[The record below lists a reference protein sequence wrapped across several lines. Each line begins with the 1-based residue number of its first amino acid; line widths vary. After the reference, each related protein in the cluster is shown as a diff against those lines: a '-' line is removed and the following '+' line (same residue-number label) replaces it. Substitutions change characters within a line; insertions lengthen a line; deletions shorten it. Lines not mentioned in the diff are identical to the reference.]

1 MTRHPLPL
9 VLMLCMPVAAG
20 QAQGF
25 APDPRIDAVFADI
38 DRTDAPGCALGV
50 YRDGK
55 MLYAR
60 GYGLADLERR
70 VPITPASVFDIGS
83 TSKQF
88 AAATI
93 VLLAQDGKLSLDD
106 DVRRFIPELPSY
118 ERPITI
124 RHLLHHTSGIR
135 DYLGLLRFA
144 GFRYDDVTTPE
155 DALQAISRQR
165 ALNFSPGDE
174 HLYSN
179 SGYFLLSI
187 IVERVTGRSLR
198 DEAHDRIFEPLGM
211 RHTNYLGSY
220 NDIIPNRAIG
230 YAPTDAGFEADMPR
244 WLQLGDGAV
253 LTTVEDLLHWE
264 DNSRTGRVG
273 ETALRDTM
281 LTRGVLTNGDT
292 LSYALGL
299 MHGTY
304 RGLPTVHH
312 GGSWGGYLAQL
323 LRFPEQRYAVAVL
336 CNRADVD
343 PDALAHGVA
352 DIHLA
357 AELQALPA
365 AATEAPRA
373 VAGEGAEQR
382 VATRPLATYSG
393 TYRVPNTA
401 SIVTIAIVDSALV
414 VTEPRRSGLRALS
427 ADAFQI
433 LDVPGSAR
441 LAFDEG
447 TTPGAPAPRVTTW
460 LGEERLETYERIE
473 LPTDVAAGLDQFV
486 GTFHSAELA
495 TSFGISRTGDQL
507 QVNFRNGNPMP
518 LRRLSAD
525 EFAARGTTVLFTRNG
540 TGQVTG
546 FLLSQGRARNMA
558 FERTTIAPGAPA
570 HRP

>member
-1 MTRHPLPL
+1 MTKLAVTL
-9 VLMLCMPVAAG
+9 VVALCAPFGATF
-20 QAQGF
+20 AQSF
-25 APDPRIDAVFADI
+25 TPDPRIDAVFARI

-50 YRDGK
+50 YRDGT

-70 VPITPASVFDIGS
+70 VPITPASVFDLGS

-93 VLLAQDGKLSLDD
+93 VLLAQEGKLSLDD
-106 DVRRFIPELPSY
+106 DVRRFIPELPEY

-135 DYLGLLRFA
+135 DYLGLLRLA
-144 GFRYDDVTTPE
+144 GFRFDDVTTPD
-155 DALQAISRQR
+155 DALKAISRQR
-165 ALNFSPGDE
+165 ALNFAPGDE

-187 IVERVTGRSLR
+187 IVERATGRSLR
-198 DEAHDRIFEPLGM
+198 DEAHDRIFAPLGM
-211 RHTNYLGSY
+211 SHTEYLGSY
-220 NDIIPNRAIG
+220 NDIIPDRAIG
-230 YAPTDAGFEADMPR
+230 YAPAGAGFEADMPR

-253 LTTVEDLLHWE
+253 WSTVEDLLKWD
-264 DNSRTGRVG
+264 DNFRSGRVG
-273 ETALRDTM
+273 GAAMRDTM
-281 LTRGVLTNGDT
+281 LTRGRLTSGDT
-292 LSYALGL
+292 ITYAVGL
-299 MHGTY
+299 MHGTH
-304 RGLPTVHH
+304 RGLATVHH

-343 PDALAHGVA
+343 PDAFAHSVA

-357 AELQALPA
+357 GELEALPVA
-365 AATEAPRA
+365 AVEAPSG
-373 VAGEGAEQR
+373 VASEDTDTP
-382 VATRPLATYSG
+382 VATRALATYAG

-401 SIVTIAIVDSALV
+401 NMLKVVVVDGALT
-414 VTEPRRSGLRALS
+414 VTEPRRSALRAVS

-441 LAFDEG
+441 LVFEAG
-447 TTPGAPAPRVTTW
+447 PTPGDAAPHVTTW
-460 LGEERLETYERIE
+460 LGEERLERYERIE
-473 LPTDVAAGLDQFV
+473 LPVDAAAGLDAFI

-495 TSFGISRTGDQL
+495 TSFRISRTGDGL
-507 QVNFRNGNPMP
+507 RVNFRNGSPMP

-525 EFAARGTTVLFTRNG
+525 EFAARGTTVLFTRDSG
-540 TGQVTG
+540 GPVTG
-546 FLLSQGRARNMA
+546 FLLSQGRARGIR
-558 FERTTIAPGAPA
+558 FDRTDPSP
-570 HRP
+570 

>member
-1 MTRHPLPL
+1 MPRSA
-9 VLMLCMPVAAG
+9 VLIALALCSPVPPMP
-20 QAQGF
+20 AQGV

-38 DRTDAPGCALGV
+38 NSTDAPGCALGA
-50 YRDGK
+50 YRDGR
-55 MLYAR
+55 MIYAR

-93 VLLAQDGKLSLDD
+93 VLLAQEGKLSLDD
-106 DVRRFIPELPSY
+106 DVRRIIPELPEY
-118 ERPITI
+118 DRPITI

-135 DYLGLLRFA
+135 DYLGLLRLA
-144 GFRYDDVTTPE
+144 GFRYDDVTTAE
-155 DALQAISRQR
+155 DALKAIRRQR

-198 DEAHDRIFEPLGM
+198 DEAHDRIFAPLGM
-211 RHTNYLGSY
+211 THTEYLGSY

-230 YAPTDAGFEADMPR
+230 YAPADSGYEADMPR

-253 LTTVEDLLHWE
+253 FTTVEDLLRWE
-264 DNSRTGRVG
+264 ENFRSGRVG
-273 ETALRDTM
+273 GTALRDTM
-281 LTRGVLTNGDT
+281 LTRGRLTNGDT

-299 MHGTY
+299 IHGTY
-304 RGLPTVHH
+304 RGLRTVHH

-336 CNRADVD
+336 CNRGDVD
-343 PDALAHGVA
+343 PDAFAHRVA

-357 AELQALPA
+357 ADLGPLPVA
-365 AATEAPRA
+365 EARSAPETGAVVVTRA
-373 VAGEGAEQR
+373 
-382 VATRPLATYSG
+382 LATYAG

-401 SIVTIAIVDSALV
+401 NIVTLGVENGALRV
-414 VTEPRRSGLRALS
+414 LEPRRSALRAVA
-427 ADAFQI
+427 ADAFQM

-441 LAFDEG
+441 LVFELG
-447 TTPGAPAPRVTTW
+447 HSSGEPARRVTTW

-473 LPTDVAAGLDQFV
+473 LPAEPAVGLDQFV
-486 GTFHSAELA
+486 GTYHSPELA
-495 TSFGISRTGDQL
+495 TSFGVSRVGDGL
-507 QVNFRNGNPMP
+507 QVHFRNGSPMP

-525 EFAARGTTVLFTRNG
+525 EFAARGTTVQFTRDDRG
-540 TGQVTG
+540 EVTG
-546 FLLSQGRARNMA
+546 FALSQGRQRNLR
-558 FERTTIAPGAPA
+558 FDRTASTP
-570 HRP
+570 

>member
-1 MTRHPLPL
+1 
-9 VLMLCMPVAAG
+9 MPVAAG

-38 DRTDAPGCALGV
+38 NPVDAPGCALGV

-70 VPITPASVFDIGS
+70 VPITPASVFDLGS

-93 VLLAQDGKLSLDD
+93 VLLAQEGKLSLDD

-187 IVERVTGRSLR
+187 IVERVTDRSLR

-211 RHTNYLGSY
+211 HHTEYLGSY
-220 NDIIPNRAIG
+220 NDIVPNRAIG
-230 YAPTDAGFEADMPR
+230 YAPADSGFEADMPR

-253 LTTVEDLLHWE
+253 FTTVEDLLHWE

-273 ETALRDTM
+273 GTALRDTM

-373 VAGEGAEQR
+373 VAGEGAEER
-382 VATRPLATYSG
+382 VATRPLATYAG

-401 SIVTIAIVDSALV
+401 SIVTVAVVDGALRV
-414 VTEPRRSGLRALS
+414 LEPRRSALRAVT
-427 ADAFQI
+427 ADTFQI

-441 LAFDEG
+441 LAFEEG

-460 LGEERLETYERIE
+460 LGEERLDTYDRMEVPGT
-473 LPTDVAAGLDQFV
+473 PTTGLTQYL
-486 GTFHSAELA
+486 GTYHSPELA
-495 TSFGISRTGDQL
+495 TS
-507 QVNFRNGNPMP
+507 VEVFRSDD
-518 LRRLSAD
+518 RLSVRFRRSSPMDLRALGGD
-525 EFAARGTTVLFTRNG
+525 EFAARGTIVHFSRDDG
-540 TGQVTG
+540 GAVTG
-546 FLLSQGRARNMA
+546 FALSQGRMRNLR
-558 FERTTIAPGAPA
+558 FDRTVATP
-570 HRP
+570 

>member
-1 MTRHPLPL
+1 MTTHAVTL
-9 VLMLCMPVAAG
+9 VVALCAPFGATI
-20 QAQGF
+20 AQSF
-25 APDPRIDAVFADI
+25 PPDPRVDAVFADL
-38 DRTDAPGCALGV
+38 DRADAPGCALGV
-50 YRDGK
+50 YRDGR

-60 GYGLADLERR
+60 GYGLADLERQ
-70 VPITPASVFDIGS
+70 VPITPGSVFDLGS

-93 VLLAQDGKLSLDD
+93 VLLAQEGKLSLDD
-106 DVRRFIPELPSY
+106 NVRRFIPELPEY

-124 RHLLHHTSGIR
+124 RHLLHHTSGMR
-135 DYLGLLRFA
+135 DYLGLLRLA
-144 GFRYDDVTTPE
+144 GFRYDDVTTPD

-187 IVERVTGRSLR
+187 IVERATGRSLR
-198 DEAHDRIFEPLGM
+198 DEAHDRIFAPLGM
-211 RHTNYLGSY
+211 THTEYLGSY

-230 YAPTDAGFEADMPR
+230 YAPADAGFEADMPR

-253 LTTVEDLLHWE
+253 FTSVEDLLHWE
-264 DNSRTGRVG
+264 ENFRSGRVG
-273 ETALRDTM
+273 GTAMRDTM

-299 MHGTY
+299 MHGTH
-304 RGLPTVHH
+304 RDLATVHH

-343 PDALAHGVA
+343 PDALAHAVA

-357 AELQALPA
+357 ADLETLPV
-365 AATEAPRA
+365 A
-373 VAGEGAEQR
+373 VVQSPSAGTSEDSENP
-382 VATRPLATYSG
+382 VATRALASYAGS
-393 TYRVPNTA
+393 YRVPSTA
-401 SIVTIAIVDSALV
+401 SIVTLAVVDGALTV
-414 VTEPRRSGLRALS
+414 VEPRRSALRAVS

-441 LAFDEG
+441 LVFEAAPSPSD
-447 TTPGAPAPRVTTW
+447 PAPRVSTW
-460 LGEERLETYERIE
+460 FGGERSATYERIE
-473 LPTDVAAGLDQFV
+473 LPMDAAAGLDAFV

-507 QVNFRNGNPMP
+507 QVNFRNGSPMP

-525 EFAARGTTVLFTRNG
+525 EFAARGTTVLFTRDSS
-540 TGQVTG
+540 GQVTG
-546 FLLSQGRARNMA
+546 FLLSQGRARNMG
-558 FERTTIAPGAPA
+558 FERVTTAPGAPV